1 MKNSLFL
8 EGEILFPLN
17 FEETP
22 DEYGHYNSCT
32 YAHTTY
38 AEPETG
44 YYEDLCELTKNTC
57 GTCHCPMEAKYTV
70 RNID

>member
-17 FEETP
+17 FEEAP
-22 DEYGHYNSCT
+22 DEYGNYNSCT

-44 YYEDLCELTKNTC
+44 YYEDLCELTKIL
-57 GTCHCPMEAKYTV
+57 AVLVTV
-70 RNID
+70 LWKRNIQ